1 MLTASQVTSVDITPP
16 ASFLASF
23 KQRSS
28 QLRMLPEAANRA
40 LKVGRDPM
48 CTIEDFTN
56 VVGRDLKLA
65 ADILKIAN
73 SVLYSPRSPIINLH
87 RAVVRLGFQECQNLI
102 LTASIASMVN
112 KVSMQQEWI
121 RTVLWWHSLNTGLLA
136 TYLNRS
142 FQIGF
147 QGEEFTA
154 GIIHDVGRTLLAVV
168 YPDRFDKFDPLSFDE
183 SPEMLELE
191 NDVVGTDH
199 CQIGAW
205 FAAQNQI
212 PSPIPEVILYHHD
225 PATAETGQKMTA
237 LIAVADHM
245 ANYLQ
250 RTGDAEGYDPTQ
262 NSAVPVLANFL
273 PPTFVTHFAES
284 AVPLMHEAQR
294 DAKLLLEL

>member
-1 MLTASQVTSVDITPP
+1 MFAAPQIKTIDITPP
-16 ASFLASF
+16 AAFLAKF
-23 KQRSS
+23 KKRSA
-28 QLRMLPEAANRA
+28 QLRMLPEAANKA
-40 LKVGRDPM
+40 LKVGRDPL

-168 YPDRFDKFDPLSFDE
+168 YPEQFDEFDPLSFDE
-183 SPEMLELE
+183 STDQLDLEQ
-191 NDVVGTDH
+191 DVIGTDH

-205 FAAQNQI
+205 FATQNQI
-212 PSPIPEVILYHHD
+212 PSPIPEVILHHHD
-225 PATAETGQKMTA
+225 PSLAESGQKMAA
-237 LIAVADHM
+237 LISVADHM
-245 ANYLQ
+245 ANYVQ

-262 NSAVPVLANFL
+262 NSAVPILANFL
-273 PPTFVTHFAES
+273 APTFISHFAES